1 MVLIPGDLGNQLEA
15 KLDKPSVVHYICY
28 KKTED
33 YFTLWLNLELL
44 VPVAIDCWIDNMR
57 LLYNHSTHLTEAPPG
72 VDVRVPGFGKTY
84 SLEYLDPSKQSVGRY
99 FFTIV
104 QALVDWGYTRDD
116 DVRGAPYDWRK
127 APNENKEY
135 FLRLQQMIEE
145 MANKAGGP
153 VVLIAHSMGNMYTLY
168 FLNHQPQAWKDRY
181 IKAYVCLGPPWAGVA
196 KTLRVMATGDN
207 NRIPVISPLKIRT
220 QQRTAVSTVWLF
232 PYAHTWPKDMVLVS
246 TPNTSYTVQDYQ
258 RFFKDINYE
267 DGWAM
272 RQDTESLVS
281 ALQPPGVPVHCFYGS
296 GIPTPQGYNY
306 TNFPDVDPTV
316 INGDGDGTV
325 NLLSATQC
333 KRWKGQQKHP
343 VIMYELPG
351 NEHVAML
358 LNITTVNYIRKV
370 LFPQ

>member
-1 MVLIPGDLGNQLEA
+1 
-15 KLDKPSVVHYICY
+15 
-28 KKTED
+28 
-33 YFTLWLNLELL
+33 
-44 VPVAIDCWIDNMR
+44 
-57 LLYNHSTHLTEAPPG
+57 
-72 VDVRVPGFGKTY
+72 
-84 SLEYLDPSKQSVGRY
+84 
-99 FFTIV
+99 
-104 QALVDWGYTRDD
+104 
-116 DVRGAPYDWRK
+116 
-127 APNENKEY
+127 
-135 FLRLQQMIEE
+135 
-145 MANKAGGP
+145 
-153 VVLIAHSMGNMYTLY
+153 
-168 FLNHQPQAWKDRY
+168 
-181 IKAYVCLGPPWAGVA
+181 
-196 KTLRVMATGDN
+196 
-207 NRIPVISPLKIRT
+207 
-220 QQRTAVSTVWLF
+220 
-232 PYAHTWPKDMVLVS
+232 MVLVS